1 MIRICL
7 NRCILQCYYR
17 NDKIILGSFKK
28 DIHRYKTY
36 ANKSAIVVLITQQ
49 GLWALCVYRWANAMH
64 RSSLPKL
71 LKKLFLIIA
80 VFQQKWIE
88 IITGISIPYT
98 ASIGDGL
105 YIGHFGQIII
115 NANAVI
121 GDNCNISQGC
131 TIGVSGAGEHR
142 GVPKIGDNV
151 YIGANATV
159 VGKIEI
165 ASGTVIGANSLVHR
179 TVEKKC
185 TMLGVPATIVSTK
198 DSSNYI

>member
-1 MIRICL
+1 MMEICL
-7 NRCILQCYYR
+7 NLCISRCYYKK
-17 NDKIILGSFKK
+17 DKIILASFRK
-28 DIHRYKTY
+28 DINRYKAY
-36 ANKSAIVVLITQQ
+36 SNKSAFVVLCTQQ
-49 GLWALCVYRWANAMH
+49 GLWALFVYRWANAMYQ
-64 RSSLPKL
+64 SKLPEFIKKIFL
-71 LKKLFLIIA
+71 LIAII
-80 VFQQKWIE
+80 QQKWIE

-121 GDNCNISQGC
+121 GNNCNISQGC
-131 TIGVSGAGEHR
+131 TIGVSGTGESR
-142 GVPKIGDNV
+142 GVPRIGDNV

-165 ASGTVIGANSLVHR
+165 ASGTVIGANSLVNR
-179 TVEKKC
+179 SVDQKC
-185 TMLGVPATIVSTK
+185 TLLGVPATIISNK